1 MEYLVGNKRVRY
13 NPYNMKK
20 DLQIGEGNEGKIYKV
35 KNKAIKFYKPY
46 CKKTRLTK
54 EDSIFLS
61 TIDTKRILTPDDI
74 LLSKRRE
81 IKGYSTE
88 YIKDLGIENLL
99 NLVVELL
106 KEELNILKEDVTLLS
121 KNLVLLE
128 DIILENIVFN
138 NGIYVIDPGSF
149 SRLKRS
155 DSLIAYVQNIEI
167 INEFLIMELIS
178 TATYHLTNERKIS
191 RKVTQSI
198 FHDYKEKEYPDLIEY
213 LIDDIK
219 EENLK
224 EYIKTKTIK

>member
-1 MEYLVGNKRVRY
+1 M
-13 NPYNMKK
+13 
-20 DLQIGEGNEGKIYKV
+20 
-35 KNKAIKFYKPY
+35 
-46 CKKTRLTK
+46 
-54 EDSIFLS
+54 
-61 TIDTKRILTPDDI
+61 
-74 LLSKRRE
+74 
-81 IKGYSTE
+81 
-88 YIKDLGIENLL
+88 
-99 NLVVELL
+99 
-106 KEELNILKEDVTLLS
+106 
-121 KNLVLLE
+121 
-128 DIILENIVFN
+128 
-138 NGIYVIDPGSF
+138 IDPGSF

-155 DSLIAYVQNIEI
+155 DSLIAYAQNIEI